1 MLQVGILRCYLYALL
16 LFLGPIG
23 CATTQYS
30 DGASPDSTAT
40 VVAESG
46 LTIPATVRY
55 EGNPDYLPR
64 TLVRSQDEQPI
75 TAVYLYQVIYN
86 SEKEHPLTVFNPL
99 LIAGMSKSEDAV
111 IILAQLE
118 FFKGQVPL
126 KKYEKAVT
134 LSKSKTLFSEGE
146 TLTEMRRN
154 GLLHVRDSIDQQV
167 NADQVFWR
175 KEVAQ

>member
-1 MLQVGILRCYLYALL
+1 MLQVGIPRVYLYALL
-16 LFLGPIG
+16 LFLGPIS

-30 DGASPDSTAT
+30 DGTSAGSAPTVAT
-40 VVAESG
+40 ESG
-46 LTIPATVRY
+46 LAIPATVQY

-64 TLVRSQDEQPI
+64 SLTRSADEQPI
-75 TAVYLYQVIYN
+75 TAVYVYQVIYN

-118 FFKGQVPL
+118 FFKGQVSL

-134 LSKSKTLFSEGE
+134 LSKNKTLFSEGD

-167 NADQVFWR
+167 YADHIFWR
-175 KEVAQ
+175 KEIAQ